1 MPWGGAIVL
10 MTAIKFAI
18 LMKTVEIRYTLAGV
32 PRRERGNYIFLHVEG
47 GGDLLMHAVSKGG
60 YVCSNHIFPSH
71 SPLLI
76 DIK

>member
-47 GGDLLMHAVSKGG
+47 GGI
-60 YVCSNHIFPSH
+60 C
-71 SPLLI
+71 
-76 DIK
+76 